1 MPSRDRLG
9 SCVFPRRASVFL
21 LLVGG
26 WSWAIWPTFL
36 RNIWKDTRSFDDGP
50 TPFFI
55 VHAVLTAVSLVIG
68 TAVGVLGWRGL
79 RTAGTQAEVTATADA
94 PTRSPDRVR

>member
-1 MPSRDRLG
+1 MRL
-9 SCVFPRRASVFL
+9 SRRASVFL

-36 RNIWKDTRSFDDGP
+36 RNIWKDPRSFDDGP
-50 TPFFI
+50 TGFFI

-68 TAVGVLGWRGL
+68 TAVDALGWRGL
-79 RTAGTQAEVTATADA
+79 RAASTSPEVGTTTDEAA
-94 PTRSPDRVR
+94 RSSGRARQGS